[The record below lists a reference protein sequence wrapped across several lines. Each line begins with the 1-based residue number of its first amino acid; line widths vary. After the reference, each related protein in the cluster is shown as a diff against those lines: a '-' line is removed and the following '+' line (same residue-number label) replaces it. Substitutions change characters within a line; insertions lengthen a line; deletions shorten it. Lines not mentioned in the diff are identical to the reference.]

1 LSLYLFLNNI
11 NKFLTNLIMKKI
23 IFFAAIAM
31 IAFTTNAVAQSSATS
46 DPVATNATVIA
57 PITIA
62 NTIDM
67 SFGNLVS
74 TVGGGDVILPTS
86 GTRTGNVDILLG
98 SDNGTVTAAS
108 FDITGEASYSYGI
121 TLPTSLDVTDVA
133 SSTTMAVGT
142 FVSLPAA
149 TGSGTLSTGG
159 TQTLLVGATITL
171 GAGQAAG
178 DYTNTTDMIVTVMY
192 N

>member
-1 LSLYLFLNNI
+1 
-11 NKFLTNLIMKKI
+11 MKKI

-31 IAFTTNAVAQSSATS
+31 IAFTTNAVAQSTAT
-46 DPVATNATVIA
+46 DFAVTNATVIA
-57 PITIA
+57 PITITK
-62 NTIDM
+62 TIDM

-74 TVGGGDVILPTS
+74 TVAGGDVNLPTS
-86 GTRTGNVDILLG
+86 GARTGDVDILLG